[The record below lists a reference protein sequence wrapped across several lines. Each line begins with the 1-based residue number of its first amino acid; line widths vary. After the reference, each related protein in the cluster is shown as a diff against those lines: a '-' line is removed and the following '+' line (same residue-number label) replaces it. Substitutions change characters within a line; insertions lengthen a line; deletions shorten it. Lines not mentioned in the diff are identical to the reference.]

1 MSTMI
6 DILSW
11 ILLMGGSVF
20 CIIGGIGLVRFPDFY
35 SRIHATGLTDTLGAG
50 LVLFGLMLQAGFGLI
65 TAKLLFILLFL
76 LVTGPTANH
85 ALVKAAYA
93 HGMRISGKPEERDPP
108 HADAADTATSNRDA
122 GA

>member
-1 MSTMI
+1 MSAVI
-6 DILSW
+6 DLLSW
-11 ILLMGGSVF
+11 VLLIGGSVF

-50 LVLFGLMLQAGFGLI
+50 LVLLGLVLQAGFSLI

-93 HGMRISGKPEERDPP
+93 HGIRVPGTPEDRDPTR
-108 HADAADTATSNRDA
+108 AGSRDSVGTEGP